1 MQYHFK
7 DNQLYG
13 IPESYDYYH
22 FAITA
27 HLQDYK
33 NSVLQRES
41 LQQIFD
47 KTRYLLA
54 ILWSIQNL
62 VWDSLNLKNLE
73 QTPFSKEDLQQCI
86 DVAAKSS
93 NHQVYLTLLKIKE
106 EKYNVPAQD
115 LKENFEL

>member
-1 MQYHFK
+1 MYYQFK
-7 DNQLYG
+7 DDQLYA
-13 IPESYDYYH
+13 IPDSWDYYH
-22 FAITA
+22 FAITT

-33 NSVLQRES
+33 DSVLQKEC
-41 LQQIFD
+41 LQQTLD

-62 VWDSLNLKNLE
+62 VWDSLNLKILE

-93 NHQVYLTLLKIKE
+93 NHQVYLTLLKMK
-106 EKYNVPAQD
+106 EKYVEPAEIEEIFK
-115 LKENFEL
+115 L

>member
-1 MQYHFK
+1 MYYQFK
-7 DNQLYG
+7 DNQLYA
-13 IPESYDYYH
+13 IPDSYDYYH
-22 FAITA
+22 FAIAA
-27 HLQDYK
+27 HLQRYK
-33 NSVLQRES
+33 DSVSQIECLQS
-41 LQQIFD
+41 IFD

-62 VWDSLNLKNLE
+62 VWDSHNLKILE

-106 EKYNVPAQD
+106 EKYNAPAQD
-115 LKENFEL
+115 ERRFEL

>member
-1 MQYHFK
+1 MYYQFK
-7 DNQLYG
+7 DNQLYA
-13 IPESYDYYH
+13 IPEPYDYNQY
-22 FAITA
+22 AIIA
-27 HLQDYK
+27 HLQNYK
-33 NSVLQRES
+33 DSVLQREC

-54 ILWSIQNL
+54 ILWSIQN
-62 VWDSLNLKNLE
+62 VEWDKLNLKTLE

-106 EKYNVPAQD
+106 EKYNAPAQD
-115 LKENFEL
+115 LKEIFEL

>member
-1 MQYHFK
+1 MYYQFK
-7 DNQLYG
+7 DNQLYA
-13 IPESYDYYH
+13 IPDPYDYNH

-27 HLQDYK
+27 HLQNYK
-33 NSVLQRES
+33 DTVLHREC

-62 VWDSLNLKNLE
+62 VWDSLNLRTLE
-73 QTPFSKEDLQQCI
+73 RTPFSKEDLQQCI

-93 NHQVYLTLLKIKE
+93 NHQVYLTLLKKKE
-106 EKYNVPAQD
+106 QLNGFSQTN
-115 LKENFEL
+115 NFEF